1 MDKIVITKD
10 SNIVKEVLLDRQRY
24 TIGRD
29 IDADI
34 QLNDPS
40 VSRHHAKLI
49 RAYTDF
55 FIEDLGSTNGTQL
68 NGRTVKKHVFKSED
82 QLTIGSFL
90 LKFISEEEIEEEDDL
105 DKTVVIQPEA
115 IQAARSQQQGGRR
128 RITPKVATLRF
139 FRGPQKGSSEK
150 VDRSLYT
157 IGKPGSNVAVIAR
170 RPQGFYLLHIGGSS
184 YPRINDKEIQAGGAG
199 VQLSEGDVLE
209 VGEYLAEIS
218 FG

>member
-10 SNIVKEVLLDRQRY
+10 SSVVKEVQLDKQRF

-29 IDADI
+29 VDADI

-49 RAYTDF
+49 KAYTDF

-68 NGRTVKKHVFKSED
+68 NGCSVTKHVFKSDD
-82 QLTIGSFL
+82 QLTIGSFSL
-90 LKFISEEEIEEEDDL
+90 RFISEEEVEQEDDL
-105 DKTVVIQPEA
+105 DKTVVIQPEVVS
-115 IQAARSQQQGGRR
+115 AARTRRHSGR

-139 FRGPQKGSSEK
+139 FRGPQKGNSEV

-157 IGKPGSNVAVIAR
+157 IGKPGGNVAVIAR

-199 VQLSEGDVLE
+199 VQLSEGDVVE